1 MVKPC
6 HSFADVDSAKERR
19 TAVAT
24 SPPIASYQY
33 SSVSIPLRA
42 NFKFITIILLVS
54 QLLLLGMP
62 EEPMDGKG
70 ATCAIVGV
78 WEVLGRRWS
87 LHILKNLSTKEVIR
101 FNELKRSLAGI
112 SSTVLS
118 ERLLEL
124 EREGLVTKKI
134 YPEVPPRVEYSMTPQ
149 AKELEVII
157 KELARWANKWKSPEI
172 KPLAVKK

>member
-1 MVKPC
+1 
-6 HSFADVDSAKERR
+6 
-19 TAVAT
+19 
-24 SPPIASYQY
+24 
-33 SSVSIPLRA
+33 
-42 NFKFITIILLVS
+42 
-54 QLLLLGMP
+54 MP

-101 FNELKRSLAGI
+101 FNELKRLLAGI

>member
-1 MVKPC
+1 M
-6 HSFADVDSAKERR
+6 
-19 TAVAT
+19 T
-24 SPPIASYQY
+24 
-33 SSVSIPLRA
+33 
-42 NFKFITIILLVS
+42 
-54 QLLLLGMP
+54 
-62 EEPMDGKG
+62 EEPINAKG
-70 ATCAIVGV
+70 ATCAIIGV

-87 LHILKNLSTKEVIR
+87 LHILKNLSTKQVIR
-101 FNELKRSLAGI
+101 FNELKRLLTGI

-157 KELARWANKWKSPEI
+157 KELSRWAEKWKNPAGLKAPAI
-172 KPLAVKK
+172 APRKKS

>member
-1 MVKPC
+1 
-6 HSFADVDSAKERR
+6 
-19 TAVAT
+19 
-24 SPPIASYQY
+24 
-33 SSVSIPLRA
+33 
-42 NFKFITIILLVS
+42 
-54 QLLLLGMP
+54 MP
-62 EEPMDGKG
+62 EQMDGKG
-70 ATCAIVGV
+70 ATCEIVCV

-87 LHILKNLSTKEVIR
+87 LHIFKNLSTKEVIR

-149 AKELEVII
+149 AKELEVSI
-157 KELARWANKWKSPEI
+157 KELARWANKWQSTEI
-172 KPLAVKK
+172 RQ